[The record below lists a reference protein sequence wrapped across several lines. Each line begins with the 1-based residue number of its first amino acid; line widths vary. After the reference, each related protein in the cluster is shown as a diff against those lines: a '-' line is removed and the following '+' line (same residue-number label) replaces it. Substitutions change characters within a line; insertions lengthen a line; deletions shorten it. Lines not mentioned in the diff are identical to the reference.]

1 MSTTVVP
8 LRVPIPSF
16 RVFAPAQVFGAA
28 LAPEFELVL
37 TCAQPVLN
45 QATVASVEALVH
57 RNLDW
62 KHLTR
67 LALSHG
73 LSPLVYTRLEPFL
86 SRPLPGDVLKL
97 KTDAVLLTEH
107 ALIHTGEMKRLVPY
121 LQANGIETLVFKGP
135 ALAQGLYG
143 RIGLRPFLDLDLFV
157 QPRDVAKAWSLLAAE
172 GYTLEYNMSRED
184 LPELMKAGNHLP
196 LHGANHNECVE
207 LHWTFFAKTRATFFD
222 SDGAWSRR
230 VPVVIQDVAVKTLA
244 PHDLVH
250 FLCLHG
256 TKHVWSRLAWLADL
270 VWFIYKYPCFD
281 WDALLAEAHENGTR
295 RMVLVGLALA
305 HELFGSV
312 PNDAVIRLTH
322 QDKEVLPL
330 AKWMWQRVLDGN
342 LDLLT
347 GRDLVRMVL
356 WTRERSR
363 DRGRDLYYHLT
374 ALRPNNIQDASH
386 SPSMPGTYALHR
398 LVYLMR
404 KYGRVRSLDGQ
415 D

>member
-1 MSTTVVP
+1 MSNIALP
-8 LRVPIPSF
+8 LPPLPPSLRVS
-16 RVFAPAQVFGAA
+16 APAQVFGAA
-28 LAPEFELVL
+28 LDPEFEIVLV
-37 TCAQPVLN
+37 CAQPVLDKIA
-45 QATVASVEALVH
+45 ATRVDELLRH
-57 RNLDW
+57 DLDW
-62 KHLTR
+62 RRLTG

-86 SRPLPGDVLKL
+86 SRPLPADVLKL

-121 LQANGIETLVFKGP
+121 LEANGIETLVFKGP
-135 ALAQGLYG
+135 ALSQGLYG

-157 QPRDVAKAWSLLAAE
+157 QPRDVAKAWSLLTAE
-172 GYTLEYNMSRED
+172 GYTLEYNVSRAQ

-196 LHGANHNECVE
+196 LHGANYNECVE

-230 VPVVIQDVAVKTLA
+230 VPLIVQGVTVKTLA
-244 PHDLVH
+244 PPDLVH

-256 TKHVWSRLAWLADL
+256 TKHVWSRLAWLTDL
-270 VWFIYKYPCFD
+270 VWFIHKYPLFD
-281 WDALLAEAHENGTR
+281 WGALLAEAHQNGTR

-305 HELFGSV
+305 YELFGCV
-312 PNDAVIRLTH
+312 PDDAVLRLIH
-322 QDKEVLPL
+322 QDKETLPL
-330 AKWMWQRVLDGN
+330 AKWMWQRVLDGKRE
-342 LDLLT
+342 LVT
-347 GRDLVRMVL
+347 GRELVQLVL
-356 WTRERSR
+356 WTRERTR

-386 SPSMPGTYALHR
+386 SAHMPGVYALHR
-398 LVYLMR
+398 LVYLVR
-404 KYGRVRSLDGQ
+404 KYGRVRRLDGQ